1 MNGIIDSVNVAIIER
16 NDIGPVIALL
26 LKKKKLSAGQLS
38 K

>member
-1 MNGIIDSVNVAIIER
+1 MNGIIDNVNVAIIER

-26 LKKKKLSAGQLS
+26 LKNKKLSAGQLS

>member
-1 MNGIIDSVNVAIIER
+1 MIGSVNVAIIER

>member
-1 MNGIIDSVNVAIIER
+1 MIDSVNVAITER

-26 LKKKKLSAGQLS
+26 LKKKKLSAGQVS